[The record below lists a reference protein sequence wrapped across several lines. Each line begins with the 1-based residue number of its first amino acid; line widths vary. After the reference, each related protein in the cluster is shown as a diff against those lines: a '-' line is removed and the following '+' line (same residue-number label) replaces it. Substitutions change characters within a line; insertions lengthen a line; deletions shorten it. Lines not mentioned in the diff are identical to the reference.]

1 MKAPKATL
9 GILSE
14 IRLIL
19 RRGCQVWGL
28 VPARHKFA
36 LISAAVVMACTSAGN
51 TIMPLVIG
59 YLADGVTARMGRHLP
74 PDALYQFAAWV
85 LLVLAAVY
93 LAREALNVVRRYL
106 VENSC
111 TRMNRDMSVRLVSHL
126 MKGDLETLH
135 QDRIGA
141 LHGRMLRSVDG
152 FIRFLRVGFLDMVP
166 AFLTG
171 IFALLVAVYKQP
183 LLGLIMIGV
192 VPTTVFLTIR
202 QLMSQKGV
210 RLQLMRSCEEIDG
223 AVVEQMSGLEYVRAA
238 NTHAQEI
245 RRLARTCE
253 GRRAKEIR
261 HHFQMALYGAA
272 KALNEGF
279 FHIIVLALAIYLAVN
294 GRVSIGDVFV
304 FSMLFLNVMA
314 PLSEIHRILDEG
326 HEASLRVGDLLD
338 MLHQPVDP
346 SFKTPKIA
354 AWSGDHVTTETPTGP
369 RLIPGAPAIIAENLT
384 ARYTTADG
392 KLQRGLEGLNL
403 SIRYGETIGVAGRSG
418 SGKSTWI
425 KVLLRLTHPCGGTAY
440 LGGWPLEG
448 CTREDVGRLI
458 GYVGQQP
465 FVFSGSIAENIA
477 YGKEKASR
485 DDIRRAAELAH
496 IHDEIMAMPGGYDAQ
511 VSERGQNLS
520 GGQRQR
526 LAIAR
531 ILLRQPPILILDEAT
546 SALDNI
552 SERAVQRALGLTS
565 VDRTTI
571 LVAHRLSTL
580 KDADRIMVF
589 DEGRIVE
596 VGTYD
601 ELVRQGG
608 VFTEL
613 VMSAEQGFG
622 EGEARPADAE
632 AETEAIVGAATA
644 SVAVL
649 SGNIAK
655 PHADAIGAIGP

>member
-1 MKAPKATL
+1 MKSRNGTQ
-9 GILSE
+9 GIGGE
-14 IRLIL
+14 VRLIL
-19 RRGCQVWGL
+19 RRGRQVWGL
-28 VPARHKFA
+28 VPAGQKFA
-36 LISAAVVMACTSAGN
+36 LVTAALVMACTSACN
-51 TIMPLVIG
+51 TVMPLLVG
-59 YLADGVTARMGRHLP
+59 HLVDGVAAGLKRNLG
-74 PDALYQFAAWV
+74 PDALYRIAAWV
-85 LLVLAAVY
+85 LLVIAGVY
-93 LAREALNVVRRYL
+93 VAREALNVLRRYL

-111 TRMNRDMSVRLVSHL
+111 TRINRDMSVRLVSHM
-126 MKGDLETLH
+126 MKGDLATLH
-135 QDRIGA
+135 RDRVGA

-152 FIRFLRVGFLDMVP
+152 YIRFLRVGFLDLIP

-171 IFALLVAVYKQP
+171 VFALITAIYKQP

-192 VPTTVFLTIR
+192 VPTTIFLTIR

-210 RLQLMRSCEEIDG
+210 RLQLMRSCEDIDG
-223 AVVEQMSGLEYVRAA
+223 AVVEHMSGLEYVRAA
-238 NTHAQEI
+238 NTHAQEV

-253 GRRAKEIR
+253 RRRAKEIR
-261 HHFQMALYGAA
+261 HHFQMALFGAA

-279 FHIIVLALAIYLAVN
+279 FYIIVLGLAIYLAVN
-294 GRVSIGDVFV
+294 GRGVSIGDVWI

-338 MLHQPVDP
+338 MLHKPIDP
-346 SFKTPKIA
+346 SFKVPERREPK
-354 AWSGDHVTTETPTGP
+354 
-369 RLIPGAPAIIAENLT
+369 LIPGAPVIVAENLT
-384 ARYTTADG
+384 ARYLTADG
-392 KLQRGLEGLNL
+392 KLQRGLDGLNL

-425 KVLLRLTHPCGGTAY
+425 KVLLRLTHSCAGTAY
-440 LGGWPLEG
+440 LGGSPLEN
-448 CTREDVGRLI
+448 CTRDDVSRLI

-477 YGKEKASR
+477 YGNDKASR
-485 DDIRRAAELAH
+485 EEIRRAAELAY
-496 IHDEIMAMPGGYDAQ
+496 IHDEIMMMPEGYDSQ
-511 VSERGQNLS
+511 VTERGQNLS

-531 ILLRQPPILILDEAT
+531 ILLTQPPILILDEAT

-552 SERAVQRALGLTS
+552 SERAVQRALGMTS
-565 VDRTTI
+565 ADRTTI

-601 ELVRQGG
+601 ELVQHGG

-613 VMSAEQGFG
+613 VMSAEQGFAADG
-622 EGEARPADAE
+622 VAPSAAEGA
-632 AETEAIVGAATA
+632 TNAA
-644 SVAVL
+644 VA
-649 SGNIAK
+649 
-655 PHADAIGAIGP
+655 

>member
-1 MKAPKATL
+1 MKSPNAAH
-9 GILSE
+9 GIASE
-14 IRLIL
+14 VRLIL
-19 RRGCQVWGL
+19 RRGRQVWTL
-28 VPARHKFA
+28 VPAGQKIA
-36 LISAAVVMACTSAGN
+36 LITAALVMACTSACN
-51 TIMPLVIG
+51 TIMPLLLGHLVDGATSGLAHNIG
-59 YLADGVTARMGRHLP
+59 AG
-74 PDALYQFAAWV
+74 ALYRFTAWV
-85 LLVLAAVY
+85 LVILAGVY
-93 LAREALNVVRRYL
+93 VVREALNVLRRYL

-111 TRMNRDMSVRLVSHL
+111 TRINRDMSVRLVSHL
-126 MKGDLETLH
+126 MKGDLEALRH
-135 QDRIGA
+135 DRIGA

-152 FIRFLRVGFLDMVP
+152 YLRFLRVGFLDLIP

-171 IFALLVAVYKQP
+171 IFALAAAVFKQP

-210 RLQLMRSCEEIDG
+210 RLQLMRSCEDIDG
-223 AVVEQMSGLEYVRAA
+223 AVVETMSGLEYVRAA
-238 NTHAQEI
+238 NTQAQEV

-253 GRRAKEIR
+253 RRRAKEIR

-279 FHIIVLALAIYLAVN
+279 FHIVVLGLAIYLAVN
-294 GRVSIGDVFV
+294 GRVSIGDVFI

-326 HEASLRVGDLLD
+326 HEASLRVGDLLE
-338 MLHQPVDP
+338 MLHHPVDN
-346 SFKTPKIA
+346 SFKVPERREPK
-354 AWSGDHVTTETPTGP
+354 
-369 RLIPGAPAIIAENLT
+369 LIPGAPVIVAENLT
-384 ARYTTADG
+384 ARYRTLDD

-425 KVLLRLTHPCGGTAY
+425 KVLLRLTHACAGTAY
-440 LGGWPLEG
+440 LGGSPLAN
-448 CTREDVGRLI
+448 CTRDDISRLI

-465 FVFSGSIAENIA
+465 FVFSGTIAENIA
-477 YGKEKASR
+477 YGNDKASR
-485 DDIRRAAELAH
+485 DEIRRAAELAH
-496 IHDEIMAMPGGYDAQ
+496 IHDEIMMMPEGYDAM
-511 VSERGQNLS
+511 VTERGQNLS

-552 SERAVQRALGLTS
+552 SERAVQRALGMTS
-565 VDRTTI
+565 ADRTTI

-601 ELVRQGG
+601 ELVQQGG

-613 VMSAEQGFG
+613 VMSAEQGF
-622 EGEARPADAE
+622 AADGVA
-632 AETEAIVGAATA
+632 AGAA
-644 SVAVL
+644 VA
-649 SGNIAK
+649 
-655 PHADAIGAIGP
+655 

>member
-1 MKAPKATL
+1 M
-9 GILSE
+9 
-14 IRLIL
+14 RLIL
-19 RRGCQVWGL
+19 RRGRQVWGL
-28 VPARHKFA
+28 VPAGQKFSLITAA
-36 LISAAVVMACTSAGN
+36 LVMACTSACN
-51 TIMPLVIG
+51 TIMPLLLG
-59 YLADGVTARMGRHLP
+59 YLVDGATAGLARNLGA
-74 PDALYQFAAWV
+74 DALYRFAAWV
-85 LLVLAAVY
+85 LLILASVY
-93 LAREALNVVRRYL
+93 VAREALNVLRRYL

-111 TRMNRDMSVRLVSHL
+111 TRINRDVSVRLVSHM

-135 QDRIGA
+135 QDRVGA

-152 FIRFLRVGFLDMVP
+152 YVRFLRVGFLDLVP

-171 IFALLVAVYKQP
+171 IFALAAAVFKQP

-210 RLQLMRSCEEIDG
+210 RLQLMRTCEDIDG
-223 AVVEQMSGLEYVRAA
+223 AVVEHMSVLEYVRAA
-238 NTHAQEI
+238 NTHAQEV

-253 GRRAKEIR
+253 RRRAKEIR

-279 FHIIVLALAIYLAVN
+279 FHIIVLGLAIYLAVN
-294 GRVSIGDVFV
+294 GRVSIGDVV
-304 FSMLFLNVMA
+304 IFSMLFLNVMA

-326 HEASLRVGDLLD
+326 HEASLRVGDLLE
-338 MLHQPVDP
+338 MLHQPVDR
-346 SFKTPKIA
+346 SFKVP
-354 AWSGDHVTTETPTGP
+354 ERREP
-369 RLIPGAPAIIAENLT
+369 RLIAGAPVIVAENLM
-384 ARYTTADG
+384 ARYRTPDG

-403 SIRYGETIGVAGRSG
+403 SIRHGETIGVAGRSG

-425 KVLLRLTHPCGGTAY
+425 KVLLRLTHPCGGSAY
-440 LGGWPLEG
+440 LGGSPLEG
-448 CTREDVGRLI
+448 CTRDDVSRII

-477 YGKEKASR
+477 YGNDKASR
-485 DDIRRAAELAH
+485 DDIRRAAELAY
-496 IHDEIMAMPGGYDAQ
+496 IHDEIMMMPEGYDAM
-511 VSERGQNLS
+511 VTERGQNLS

-531 ILLRQPPILILDEAT
+531 ILLRQPPTLILDEAT

-565 VDRTTI
+565 ADRTTI

-580 KDADRIMVF
+580 KDADRIVVF

-601 ELVRQGG
+601 GLVQQGG

-613 VMSAEQGFG
+613 VMSAEQGF
-622 EGEARPADAE
+622 AADGA
-632 AETEAIVGAATA
+632 APSSTEVAVGAA
-644 SVAVL
+644 
-649 SGNIAK
+649 
-655 PHADAIGAIGP
+655 

>member
-1 MKAPKATL
+1 
-9 GILSE
+9 
-14 IRLIL
+14 
-19 RRGCQVWGL
+19 
-28 VPARHKFA
+28 
-36 LISAAVVMACTSAGN
+36 MACTSPCN
-51 TIMPLVIG
+51 TVLPLLLGHLVDGATTGLANKIG
-59 YLADGVTARMGRHLP
+59 P
-74 PDALYQFAAWV
+74 NALYRFAAWV
-85 LLVLAAVY
+85 LLILAGVY
-93 LAREALNVVRRYL
+93 FVREALNVLRRYL

-111 TRMNRDMSVRLVSHL
+111 TRINRDMSVRLVSHL

-135 QDRIGA
+135 HDRIGA

-152 FIRFLRVGFLDMVP
+152 YVRFLRVGFLDMVP

-171 IFALLVAVYKQP
+171 IFALAAAVYKQP
-183 LLGLIMIGV
+183 VLGLIMIGV
-192 VPTTVFLTIR
+192 IPTTVFLTIR

-210 RLQLMRSCEEIDG
+210 RLQLMRNCEDIDG
-223 AVVEQMSGLEYVRAA
+223 AVVETMSGLEYVRTA
-238 NTHAQEI
+238 NTHAQEV

-253 GRRAKEIR
+253 RRRAKEIR

-279 FHIIVLALAIYLAVN
+279 FHIVVLGLAIYLAVN
-294 GRVSIGDVFV
+294 GRVSIGDVFI
-304 FSMLFLNVMA
+304 FSLLFLNVMA

-326 HEASLRVGDLLD
+326 HEASLRVGDLLE

-346 SFKTPKIA
+346 SFKVSERRQPK
-354 AWSGDHVTTETPTGP
+354 
-369 RLIPGAPAIIAENLT
+369 LIPGAPVIVAENLT
-384 ARYTTADG
+384 ARYRTANG
-392 KLQRGLEGLNL
+392 EIQRGLDGLNL

-425 KVLLRLTHPCGGTAY
+425 KVLLRLTHPCEGTAY
-440 LGGWPLEG
+440 LGGSPLEC
-448 CTREDVGRLI
+448 CTREDVSRLI

-465 FVFSGSIAENIA
+465 FVFSGTIAENIA
-477 YGKEKASR
+477 YGIDKASR

-496 IHDEIMAMPGGYDAQ
+496 IHDEIMMMPKGYEAA
-511 VSERGQNLS
+511 VTERGHNLS

-552 SERAVQRALGLTS
+552 SERAVQRALGLTNT
-565 VDRTTI
+565 DRTTI

-580 KDADRIMVF
+580 KDADRIVVF
-589 DEGRIVE
+589 DGGRIVE

-601 ELVRQGG
+601 ELVQQGG

-613 VMSAEQGFG
+613 VMSAEQGF
-622 EGEARPADAE
+622 AADGVAPLP
-632 AETEAIVGAATA
+632 TECADG
-644 SVAVL
+644 VAV
-649 SGNIAK
+649 A
-655 PHADAIGAIGP
+655 